1 MLLFISYSARLFDK
15 IRLFY
20 HEHLEEIMKFSKDQF
35 NVVQEILDKTE
46 EEIEKMAPVNILIA
60 GKTGVGKST
69 LINNVFRENLA
80 DTGIGKPVTKHLRR
94 ISKEGIP
101 IVLYDTRGLELEQS
115 VQKQVKNDIFKLV
128 EDNKQTSDA
137 IHAVYYCI
145 QANSSRIEEM
155 ELELIKDISKKLPVI
170 LVLTQSIGKPA
181 EEFRSYLDQMNLPVA
196 GVQNVMSEPY
206 EITEDYIIPRFGLK
220 ELIGKTLQLIP
231 KDARKAFTNA
241 QQADIERKAKHA
253 RRWATR
259 YVATTFGVGFAP
271 IPFSDASVL
280 VPMQVTLLAHITAIF
295 GISMDKSTIVSLIAA
310 VGGTGSATMI
320 GKTIVANAFKFIPGA
335 GTIIGGFI
343 SGATASAVTSALA
356 ISYIEVL
363 SIIATKEKEG
373 EVIDLSLIENLMRK
387 QFKKNIRMRRKDL
400 KTKELEF
407 ESDEELQDALEEYES
422 MEKEQEH
429 FSFVQKLLNLFKRF
443 FGRKKRRK

>member
-1 MLLFISYSARLFDK
+1 MKSPNNQYNI
-15 IRLFY
+15 IQ
-20 HEHLEEIMKFSKDQF
+20 EIM
-35 NVVQEILDKTE
+35 EKTE
-46 EEIEKMAPVNILIA
+46 AEIQKMSPVNILIA

-69 LINNVFRENLA
+69 LINSVFREKLA

-94 ISKEGIP
+94 ITKEGIP

-115 VQKQVKNDIFKLV
+115 VQKQVKKEIYKLV
-128 EDNKQTSDA
+128 EDNKQTKEA

-145 QANSSRIEEM
+145 QANSSRIEDTEI
-155 ELELIKDISKKLPVI
+155 ELIKDISKILPVI

-181 EEFRSYLDQMNLPVA
+181 EEFSRYLENINLPVA
-196 GVQNVMSEPY
+196 AVQNIMAEPY
-206 EITEDYIIPRFGLK
+206 EISDDYVIPAFGLK
-220 ELIGKTLQLIP
+220 ELIDKTLQLIP
-231 KDARKAFTNA
+231 KEARDAFMNA
-241 QQADIERKAKHA
+241 QHADIERKAKSA

-295 GISMDKSTIVSLIAA
+295 GISLDKSTIVSLIAA

-320 GKTIVANAFKFIPGA
+320 GKSIVANAFKFIPGA
-335 GTIIGGFI
+335 GTIVGGII
-343 SGATASAVTSALA
+343 SGTTASIVTSALA

-373 EVIDLSLIENLMRK
+373 QGIDLSLIEKLMRN
-387 QFKKNIRMRRKDL
+387 QFKKNMTLNRKEL
-400 KTKELEF
+400 KAKELEF
-407 ESDEELQDALEEYES
+407 ENDSALSEAYEDYSEMEEET
-422 MEKEQEH
+422 KNVP
-429 FSFVQKLLNLFKRF
+429 FVKKLTKTIQKF
-443 FGRKKRRK
+443 FTRKK

>member
-1 MLLFISYSARLFDK
+1 MKSPNNQYNI
-15 IRLFY
+15 IQ
-20 HEHLEEIMKFSKDQF
+20 EIM
-35 NVVQEILDKTE
+35 EKTE
-46 EEIEKMAPVNILIA
+46 AEIQKMSPVNILIA

-69 LINNVFRENLA
+69 LINSVFREKLA

-94 ISKEGIP
+94 ITKEGIP

-115 VQKQVKNDIFKLV
+115 VQKQVKKEIYKLV
-128 EDNKQTSDA
+128 EDNKQTKEA

-145 QANSSRIEEM
+145 QANSSRIEDTEI
-155 ELELIKDISKKLPVI
+155 ELIKDISKILPVI

-181 EEFRSYLDQMNLPVA
+181 EEFSRYLENINLPVA
-196 GVQNVMSEPY
+196 AVQNIMAEPY
-206 EITEDYIIPRFGLK
+206 EISDDYVIPAFGLK
-220 ELIGKTLQLIP
+220 ELIDKTLQLIP
-231 KDARKAFTNA
+231 KETRDAFMNA
-241 QQADIERKAKHA
+241 QHADIERKAKSA

-295 GISMDKSTIVSLIAA
+295 GISLDKSTIVSLIAA

-320 GKTIVANAFKFIPGA
+320 GKSIVANAFKFIPGA
-335 GTIIGGFI
+335 GTIVGGII
-343 SGATASAVTSALA
+343 SGTTASIVTSALA

-373 EVIDLSLIENLMRK
+373 QGIDLSLIEKLMRN
-387 QFKKNIRMRRKDL
+387 QFKKNMTLNRKEL
-400 KTKELEF
+400 KAKELEF
-407 ESDEELQDALEEYES
+407 ENDSALSEAYEDYSEMEEET
-422 MEKEQEH
+422 KKVP
-429 FSFVQKLLNLFKRF
+429 FVKKITKAIQKF
-443 FGRKKRRK
+443 FTRKK

>member
-1 MLLFISYSARLFDK
+1 MKSPNNQYNI
-15 IRLFY
+15 IQ
-20 HEHLEEIMKFSKDQF
+20 EIM
-35 NVVQEILDKTE
+35 EKTE
-46 EEIEKMAPVNILIA
+46 AEIQKMSPVNILIA

-69 LINNVFRENLA
+69 LINSVFREKLA

-94 ISKEGIP
+94 ITKEGIP
-101 IVLYDTRGLELEQS
+101 VVLYDTRGLELEQS
-115 VQKQVKNDIFKLV
+115 VQKQVKKDIYKLV
-128 EDNKQTSDA
+128 EDNKQTKDA

-145 QANSSRIEEM
+145 QANSSRIEDTEI
-155 ELELIKDISKKLPVI
+155 ELIKDISKVLPVI

-181 EEFRSYLDQMNLPVA
+181 EEFSRYLENINLPVA
-196 GVQNVMSEPY
+196 AVQNIMAEPY
-206 EITEDYIIPRFGLK
+206 EISDDYIIPAFGLK
-220 ELIGKTLQLIP
+220 ELIDKTLQLIP
-231 KDARKAFTNA
+231 QEARDAFMNA
-241 QQADIERKAKHA
+241 QHADIERKAKSA

-295 GISMDKSTIVSLIAA
+295 GISLDKSTIVSLIAA

-320 GKTIVANAFKFIPGA
+320 GKSIVANAFKFIPGA
-335 GTIIGGFI
+335 GTLVGGII
-343 SGATASAVTSALA
+343 SGTTASIVTSALA

-373 EVIDLSLIENLMRK
+373 KGIDLGLIERLMRT
-387 QFKKNIRMRRKDL
+387 QFKKNMTLNRKEL

-407 ESDEELQDALEEYES
+407 ENDSALNDAYDNYSDMEEEQKKVPFLKKITKAIQKFVKR
-422 MEKEQEH
+422 KE
-429 FSFVQKLLNLFKRF
+429 
-443 FGRKKRRK
+443 